1 MKPVWRYLIVGMLL
15 LAVGMLSIAVGS
27 LQRRLAHA
35 QQQLLVLNYEAS
47 AQEYGRLESRA
58 RLAGLLPWLAG
69 MRDDVRQQGANAT
82 YWQALYASLRPD
94 PAEDADAERNPQML
108 LIRANAAYR
117 QIASG
122 ESGTPTVQRLQ
133 DVLAGYAEV
142 LKLDPW
148 QFDAAFNYQ
157 FVARA
162 RNTLASAAGEPGQ
175 ARGRGGKPAADSR
188 RPPDR
193 TRTLH
198 GRAGAESP
206 GLEMNEFKM
215 IVPRQSDERQ
225 EEQEAGR
232 GSPRGRKG

>member
-1 MKPVWRYLIVGMLL
+1 MKPVWRYLLVGVLL
-15 LAVGMLSIAVGS
+15 MSVGALSIAVGI

-35 QQQLLVLNYEAS
+35 QNQLLVLNYEAS
-47 AQEYGRLESRA
+47 AEEYGRLEPRA

-69 MRDDVRQQGANAT
+69 MRDDVRRQGANAT
-82 YWQALYASLRPD
+82 YWRALYASLQLD
-94 PAEDADAERNPQML
+94 PAEDAEAERNPQML
-108 LIRANAAYR
+108 LIKANAAYR
-117 QIASG
+117 QLTSG
-122 ESGTPTVQRLQ
+122 EGGPPTLERLQ
-133 DVLAGYAEV
+133 DVLTGYAEV

-162 RNTLASAAGEPGQ
+162 RNTLASAAGRPG
-175 ARGRGGKPAADSR
+175 GRGGKPAADSR
-188 RPPDR
+188 RPSD
-193 TRTLH
+193 RTLH

>member
-1 MKPVWRYLIVGMLL
+1 MKPVWRYLLVGVLL
-15 LAVGMLSIAVGS
+15 LGVGAVSIAVGS

-35 QQQLLVLNYEAS
+35 QKQLLVLNYEAS
-47 AQEYGRLESRA
+47 AEEYGRLEPRA
-58 RLAGLLPWLAG
+58 RLAGLLPRLAG
-69 MRDDVRQQGANAT
+69 MRDDVRQQGAHAT
-82 YWQALYASLRPD
+82 YWRALYASLRLD
-94 PAEDADAERNPQML
+94 SAEDAEAERNPQML
-108 LIRANAAYR
+108 LIRTNAAYR
-117 QIASG
+117 QIAAG
-122 ESGTPTVQRLQ
+122 EGGPPTIERLQ

-162 RNTLASAAGEPGQ
+162 RNTLASAAGQPG
-175 ARGRGGKPAADSR
+175 GRGGKPSADSR
-188 RPPDR
+188 RPLD
-193 TRTLH
+193 RTLH

-225 EEQEAGR
+225 EEQEAGK